1 MHGSK
6 SAILAIFQT
15 GPGWPCT
22 VSAALKNP
30 SQDFK
35 IIFALGADEFL
46 AVQESK
52 IREAPFFKVQSS
64 KITVWDAKNKI
75 LLKYQVGK

>member
-15 GPGWPCT
+15 GPAWLCT

-35 IIFALGADEFL
+35 NSFEMGADEFL
-46 AVQESK
+46 AMLEGK
-52 IREAPFFKVQSS
+52 TREAPFFKGS
-64 KITVWDAKNKI
+64 IW
-75 LLKYQVGK
+75 